1 MAKNIKR
8 LACLLHNRRMASL
21 IPVLLAAGAGVLL
34 GLYRGLWGWEMLSV
48 SERAAICGALAL
60 IGMGTGFRLK
70 VSWLLAPA
78 SLILLLATYFT
89 LLEPRFHMYFGTN
102 GLTCLA
108 RSLPASLATTAMLL
122 LLINFGRWNGPAYS
136 VALLAACSG
145 VLAQTFYCPIVE
157 SRHTAYFHAGQI
169 AFWSFPVLL
178 RSLFR

>member
-1 MAKNIKR
+1 
-8 LACLLHNRRMASL
+8 MASFVPIL
-21 IPVLLAAGAGVLL
+21 SAAGAGVLL
-34 GLYRGLWGWEMLSV
+34 GMYRGLWGWEMLSV
-48 SERAAICGALAL
+48 SERTAICGALGL

-70 VSWLLAPA
+70 VNWLLAPV

-108 RSLPASLATTAMLL
+108 RSLPASLATAAMLL
-122 LLINFGRWNGPAYS
+122 LLINFGRWNGSAYS
-136 VALLAACSG
+136 VALLAACSAI
-145 VLAQTFYCPIVE
+145 LAQTLYCTIVE

-169 AFWSFPVLL
+169 AFWSLPVLL